1 MSCFTLTRGMFA
13 RPSSFFC
20 SLSLSS
26 LKSEEQ
32 EGKALFHR
40 RQLTQLRGSGTGD
53 LYRLRCER
61 EGEMLVG
68 HQTGNGRGEMTR
80 NLFPRSAQEGSFSL
94 PRLSCYNLQSLP
106 CHLFF
111 SLLSSGLLD
120 ISDSFANVPP
130 LSIGVGGRYCPGDIV
145 CQ

>member
-1 MSCFTLTRGMFA
+1 MHDRRL
-13 RPSSFFC
+13 FFLF
-20 SLSLSS
+20 SLSLLSS

-61 EGEMLVG
+61 EGEMLAG

-111 SLLSSGLLD
+111 FSLLSSGLLD